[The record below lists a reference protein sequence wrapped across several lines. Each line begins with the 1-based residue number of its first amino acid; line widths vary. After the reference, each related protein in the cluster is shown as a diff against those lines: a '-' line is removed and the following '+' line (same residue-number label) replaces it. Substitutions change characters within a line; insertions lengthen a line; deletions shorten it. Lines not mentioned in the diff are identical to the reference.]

1 MREDIW
7 TSELLDSLLNL
18 DFTPQI
24 VPWCSSHFLP
34 LKIIIIYKNTCEH
47 TDSWVPRLNV
57 GYIAFWFTSAAL
69 WVSPLPEST
78 GMQRLRMTDFR
89 DNLPSSLIF
98 SENNHSHTWGLR
110 LLMVENYS
118 QCTSEK
124 IEMCCYNL
132 RSKAPRADLLSCSRH
147 KDYCC
152 LHMGDTVRQFS
163 PIPNRNYSIK

>member
-18 DFTPQI
+18 DFHPQI

-34 LKIIIIYKNTCEH
+34 LKIIIIYKNTLNTQTH
-47 TDSWVPRLNV
+47 GYTDCGLFSFLIHFCSVV
-57 GYIAFWFTSAAL
+57 GFS
-69 WVSPLPEST
+69 SMPEST
-78 GMQRLRMTDFR
+78 GMQRVRMTDFR

-98 SENNHSHTWGLR
+98 SENYHSHTWGLR
-110 LLMVENYS
+110 LLVVENYS
-118 QCTSEK
+118 QWTSEK

-132 RSKAPRADLLSCSRH
+132 RPKVPRADLLSCSRH

-152 LHMGDTVRQFS
+152 LHMGDTVRHCS
-163 PIPNRNYSIK
+163 PIPNRKYSIK